1 MEEILNSGS
10 MGLLPLFTGKKTYI
24 RTIIFM
30 DEFAVNDNRK
40 KVLDKILNDLPYV
53 KKKINKLLY
62 EISKKKY
69 DFIPL
74 KVIFESCELNGL
86 VPLMEDNTRW
96 SGILCGE
103 SAQTYFTLGW
113 ISTEV
118 EKDGYKFYTP
128 IDKAC
133 LTLSWYKFESGR
145 YEINTY
151 IG

>member
-1 MEEILNSGS
+1 
-10 MGLLPLFTGKKTYI
+10 MGLIPLFTGKKPYI

-40 KVLDKILNDLPYV
+40 KILDEILNDLPYA

-69 DFIPL
+69 DSIPL
-74 KVIFESCELNGL
+74 KVIFESCEMNGL

-96 SGILCGE
+96 SGFLCGE